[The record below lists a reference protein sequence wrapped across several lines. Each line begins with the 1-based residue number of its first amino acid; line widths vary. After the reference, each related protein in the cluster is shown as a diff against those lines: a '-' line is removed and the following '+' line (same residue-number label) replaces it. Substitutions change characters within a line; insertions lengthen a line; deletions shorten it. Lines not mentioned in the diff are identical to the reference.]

1 MQKVLVT
8 GASGLVGKSL
18 CDLLSKNGFEVCML
32 SRASNSTSKFQTF
45 EWDIEKGFIEDGALK
60 NVDFI
65 VHLAGAGIGDQKWTH
80 ERKKDI
86 VDSRVDS
93 AKLLLQKCKEQHIKP
108 KGFISSSA
116 VGWYGGV
123 TTQKIFIESDPHYN
137 DFLGNTCKVWED
149 AADEFSELGSRVVK
163 LRTSVVLAKNGG
175 ALQKLVPLVKSGF
188 GSAVGTGKQYMPWIH
203 IDDLCKMYLKAL
215 QDGKLSG
222 AYNAATNDFRT
233 NQSFMKTLAQV
244 LNKPF
249 FMPKVPGFMLKLM
262 LGEQAVIILEGSRV
276 SADKILKNG
285 FEFQYPKLEEA
296 LKSLQL

>member
-1 MQKVLVT
+1 MKKVLIT

-18 CDLLSKNGFEVCML
+18 CNLLSENGYEVCTL
-32 SRASNSTSKFQTF
+32 SRTSNSSSKFRTF
-45 EWDIEKGFIEDGALK
+45 EWDIEKGSIEEGALK
-60 NVDFI
+60 NVDSI
-65 VHLAGAGIGDQKWTH
+65 VHLAGAGIGDQKWTDQ
-80 ERKKDI
+80 RKKEI

-93 AKLLLQKCKEQHIKP
+93 AKLLLNKCKEQHIKP
-108 KGFISSSA
+108 KAFISSSA

-123 TTQKIFIESDPHYN
+123 TTEKICIESDPYYN

-163 LRTSVVLAKNGG
+163 LRTGVVLAKNGG

-203 IDDLCKMYLKAL
+203 IDDLCNMYLKAL
-215 QDGKLSG
+215 QDEKLSG
-222 AYNAATNDFRT
+222 AYNAATNDFQT
-233 NQSFMKTLAQV
+233 NRSFMKTLAQV

-249 FMPKVPGFMLKLM
+249 MMPKVPGFILKLM

-285 FEFQYPKLEEA
+285 FEFQYPELDGALE
-296 LKSLQL
+296 SLHL